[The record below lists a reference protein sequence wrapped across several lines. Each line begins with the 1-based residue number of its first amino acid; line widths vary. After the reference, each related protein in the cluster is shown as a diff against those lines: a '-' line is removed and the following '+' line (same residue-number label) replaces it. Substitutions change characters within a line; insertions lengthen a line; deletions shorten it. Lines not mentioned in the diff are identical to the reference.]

1 MQLASALML
10 WLDCLPEPLLASEL
24 SNILLQA
31 TNICEGA
38 ERLHVLQQVFSH
50 VRPETPSPSEA
61 YMQTLFGFEHPN
73 RSFHDL
79 PHPAMKSPSSTYV
92 SSRDERSQA

>member
-10 WLDCLPEPLLASEL
+10 WLNCLPEPLLASEL

-61 YMQTLFGFEHPN
+61 YMQMLFPY
-73 RSFHDL
+73 L
-79 PHPAMKSPSSTYV
+79 PHPATKSPSSAFV